1 MFYKIL
7 YDFCA
12 SKGFKPNTIAKAIG
26 LSSATATKWKNGS
39 IPNGEVLI
47 KIADYLDCS
56 VDYLLGRTDIPEI
69 NRSAAADPSAKVV
82 SYNEESTSTAP
93 TIEESPVYNTDRQ
106 IAVLGKVA
114 AGIPILSYEND
125 YGSIKPENGS
135 SSYALIVQGDS
146 MAPVILE
153 GEYLEVIIQPDLE
166 QGEIGIIRVNDTT
179 TCKKFYE
186 FPDHYELR
194 SINQDYDIMTIK
206 KDSSSNLRIMG
217 KVSLSS
223 AQKDR
228 LKNFF

>member
-56 VDYLLGRTDIPEI
+56 VDYLLGRTDIPEV
-69 NRSAAADPSAKVV
+69 NRSAAVDPSAKVV
-82 SYNEESTSTAP
+82 SYKESTSIAP
-93 TIEESPVYNTDRQ
+93 AIEESPVYSTGKQ
-106 IAVLGKVA
+106 IPVLGKVA
-114 AGIPILSYEND
+114 AGEPILSYEAN
-125 YGSIKPENGS
+125 YGSITAENS
-135 SSYALIVQGDS
+135 KSSYALIVDGES
-146 MAPVILE
+146 MVPVILE
-153 GEYLEVIIQPDLE
+153 GEYLEVIMQPDLE
-166 QGEIGIIRVNDTT
+166 QGEIGIIRVNGKT

-194 SINQDYDIMTIK
+194 SINQDYDVMPLK
-206 KDSSSNLRIMG
+206 KDPSTDLRIMG

-223 AQKDR
+223 VQKSR
-228 LKNFF
+228 LNKFF